1 MDTTITQPLADLNKQ
16 KAQSPAN
23 TLAQNEDKLDEQVF
37 IKQLLN
43 NNRKRIQSFPD
54 KHTAEEFIEE
64 LFQFLFVG
72 QAQSVDETRL
82 AGQYKALKN
91 TFAALLFEVLN
102 EETVVKKHTTDFFER
117 LPDIYERLI
126 RDAEAILQSDP
137 AARSIEEVMV
147 AYPGFYSTVIYRL
160 TNQMWKQGV
169 PFLPRFFSEHAHS
182 KTGIDIHPGAE
193 IGDALAIDH
202 GTGIVIGETTI
213 IGNNVKLYQGVTLG
227 ALNVAKDCASMKRH
241 PTIEDDVIIYS
252 GATILGG
259 ETIIGKGS
267 VIGGNVWLTY
277 SVPANSVVY
286 HKSEVKVKDKEPF
299 PEPLN
304 FVI

>member
-1 MDTTITQPLADLNKQ
+1 MDTNIKKPLADSDTN
-16 KAQSPAN
+16 KAQPSSN
-23 TLAQNEDKLDEQVF
+23 TTAQNADKLDEQTF

-43 NNRKRIQSFPD
+43 NNRKRLQSFPD
-54 KHTAEEFIEE
+54 KQSAEEFIEE
-64 LFQFLFVG
+64 LFRFLFVG
-72 QAQSVDETRL
+72 EALAVDEERL
-82 AGQYKALKN
+82 SEQFKSLKN
-91 TFAALLFEVLN
+91 TFAALLFEVVN
-102 EETVVKKHTTDFFER
+102 DETTVKQNTRQFYSA
-117 LPDIYERLI
+117 LPDIYQRLI
-126 RDAEAILQSDP
+126 KDAEAILASDP
-137 AARSIEEVMV
+137 AARSIEEVMA
-147 AYPGFYSTVIYRL
+147 AYPGFYATVVYRL
-160 TNQMWKQGV
+160 TNQLWKQGV
-169 PFLPRFFSEHAHS
+169 QFLPRFFSEYAHS

-193 IGDALAIDH
+193 IGDSLAIDH

-259 ETIIGKGS
+259 ETVIGKGS

-286 HKSEVKVKDKEPF
+286 HKSEIKVKDKEPF

>member
-1 MDTTITQPLADLNKQ
+1 MDTTITQPLADSNTH
-16 KAQSPAN
+16 KAQSSSN
-23 TLAQNEDKLDEQVF
+23 TVAQNADKLDEQTF

-43 NNRKRIQSFPD
+43 NNRKRLQSFPD
-54 KHTAEEFIEE
+54 KQTAEEFIEE
-64 LFQFLFVG
+64 LFRFLFVG
-72 QAQSVDETRL
+72 EAQAVDEERL
-82 AGQYKALKN
+82 SDQYKSLKN
-91 TFAALLFEVLN
+91 TFAALLFEVVN
-102 EETVVKKHTTDFFER
+102 DETTVKQNTTQFFSA
-117 LPDIYERLI
+117 LPDIHQRLI
-126 RDAEAILQSDP
+126 RDAEAILASDP
-137 AARSIEEVMV
+137 AARSIEEVMA
-147 AYPGFYSTVIYRL
+147 AYPGFYATVVYRL
-160 TNQMWKQGV
+160 TNQLWKQGV
-169 PFLPRFFSEHAHS
+169 QFLPRFFSEYAHS

-193 IGDALAIDH
+193 IGDSLAIDH

-286 HKSEVKVKDKEPF
+286 HKSEIKVKDKEPF

>member
-1 MDTTITQPLADLNKQ
+1 MDTTVTQPLADLNTH
-16 KAQSPAN
+16 KAQSSSS
-23 TLAQNEDKLDEQVF
+23 TVAQNADKLDEQTF

-43 NNRKRIQSFPD
+43 NNRKRLQSFPD
-54 KHTAEEFIEE
+54 KQTAEEFIEE
-64 LFQFLFVG
+64 LFRFLFVG
-72 QAQSVDETRL
+72 EAQAVDEDRL
-82 AGQYKALKN
+82 SEQYKSLKN
-91 TFAALLFEVLN
+91 TFAALLFEVVN
-102 EETVVKKHTTDFFER
+102 DETTVKQNTVQFFSA
-117 LPDIYERLI
+117 LPDIHNRLI
-126 RDAEAILQSDP
+126 KDAEAILASDP
-137 AARSIEEVMV
+137 AARSLEEVMA
-147 AYPGFYSTVIYRL
+147 AYPGFYATVVYRL
-160 TNQMWKQGV
+160 TNQLWKQGIQ
-169 PFLPRFFSEHAHS
+169 FLPRFFSEYAHS

-193 IGDALAIDH
+193 IGDSLAIDH

-259 ETIIGKGS
+259 ETVIGKGS

-286 HKSEVKVKDKEPF
+286 HKSEIKVKDKEPF